1 MKKLYVL
8 IAVFIAVCGSLWA
21 QTDVT
26 ATYLT
31 NAGFD
36 ISCNY
41 LATTASSNL
50 PSGATSNQVVN
61 GWTLTASAANTASS
75 AFEYGYP
82 GTINLS
88 GTTYGFI
95 PTMGYDNATGAG
107 HGSLGISA
115 AWASTITYYQNVTLP
130 AGKYSLEY
138 AAYNSGPAAA
148 AYSKVGWVPTSGTSV
163 LSTKTTFTQAAWSTE
178 TVTFTVPTSTTGKIQ
193 VGVGS
198 PNSGSATVGRI
209 FFDYVKL
216 SLLPVDKATL
226 LHLKDSA
233 NVMYNNKQTVGAT
246 STVYADLNTAIGVAQ
261 VVYDNVGA
269 TAEQVLGQ
277 EVALKTAITNVY
289 SAITLQTR
297 ISTWT
302 TLPYDATSIISNP
315 SFESDIAIG
324 WTNPGGLSRQSN
336 SSFAKKVGTNYA
348 EKWMSSPGTLTGL
361 RLYQTI
367 NNIPNGIYL
376 IKASAQA
383 IQQTTTPTY
392 PGMAYITA
400 NNDSTEVFATNDYS
414 VQTKVTN
421 NTLTLGFATKV
432 TGNWVAVDNFTLSYI
447 SDGSPYVVLTPSSLF
462 FDANNLT
469 KIINV
474 SGGNLTS
481 NLTLTAPTG
490 ITLSKT
496 TLTPTE
502 VATGTPVTATFD
514 NVTAI
519 SAGTISATSGTM
531 TQTVTINTSA
541 DAGCFTTL
549 YPSLTNLI
557 PGGAY
562 MNDISAFGG
571 WGHKSVV
578 MTGAYCG
585 AACVKF
591 DATTNTYPDGAAL
604 DVPTVTW
611 AANATY
617 RLHVWVKAVD
627 GTFAF
632 FAKGTNPDVTISVP
646 QNDQWVLIDQTFTT
660 GAAPTANFFS
670 FNNVDGASTG
680 KVAYLDNYEL
690 YNITSLVTSVNK
702 VATNGFTTYV
712 ADKKIVT
719 KFDLESA
726 ANVTIAV
733 YNVSGMLLES
743 KNAACGAG
751 TNVKTLDSVL
761 PSGVYV
767 VKLSANGKINT
778 QRIIK

>member
-36 ISCNY
+36 NSCNY
-41 LATTASSNL
+41 LATTTSSNL
-50 PSGATSNQVVN
+50 PSGSASNQVVN

-88 GTTYGFI
+88 GTAYGFI

-107 HGSLGISA
+107 HGALGISA

-130 AGKYSLEY
+130 AGKYTLEY
-138 AAYNSGPAAA
+138 VAYNSGPNAA
-148 AYSKVGWVPTSGTSV
+148 AYSKVGWVPSSGTSV
-163 LSTKTTFTQAAWSTE
+163 LSAKTTFTMAAWSTE
-178 TVTFTVPTSTTGKIQ
+178 TVTFTVPTSTAGKIQ

-198 PNSGSATVGRI
+198 PNSGSGTVGRI

-233 NVMYNNKQTVGAT
+233 TVMYSNQQPVGT
-246 STVYADLNTAIGVAQ
+246 STVYTDLNTAIGAAQ
-261 VVYDNVGA
+261 VVYNNAGA

-277 EVALKTAITNVY
+277 EVAMKLAISNVY
-289 SAITLQTR
+289 DAILLQTR
-297 ISTWT
+297 KSTWT
-302 TLPYDATSIISNP
+302 TLPYNATSVIVNP
-315 SFESDIAIG
+315 SFESPISTG
-324 WTNPGGLSRQSN
+324 WTNVGGFGQQGN
-336 SSFAKKVGTNYA
+336 TSFSKKDGANYV
-348 EKWMSSPGTLTGL
+348 EKWMAAGGAQAAIKLS
-361 RLYQTI
+361 QI
-367 NNIPNGIYL
+367 VKNIPNGIYL
-376 IKASAQA
+376 LTASAMA
-383 IQQTTTPTY
+383 TQQTGGTF
-392 PGMAYITA
+392 PGGAFIYA
-400 NNDSTEVFATNDYS
+400 NDQKTEVFATNDYA
-414 VQTKVTN
+414 VTVTVTN
-421 NTLTLGFATKV
+421 NTLDFGYDV
-432 TGNWVAVDNFTLSYI
+432 VSTGNWVAVDNFRLSYI
-447 SDGSPYVVLTPSSLF
+447 SDGSPYVVLTPGTLF

-469 KIINV
+469 KSINI

-481 NLTLTAPTG
+481 NLVLAAPTG
-490 ITLSKT
+490 ITLSKAT
-496 TLTPTE
+496 FTPTE
-502 VATGTPVTATFD
+502 VAAGAIVTATFD
-514 NVTAI
+514 NATVIT
-519 SAGTISATSGTM
+519 AGTITGTSGTA
-531 TQTVTINTSA
+531 TQTVTVNTSA
-541 DAGCFTTL
+541 DLSCFTPL

-557 PGGAY
+557 PTAY

-660 GAAPTANFFS
+660 GAAPAANFFS

-690 YNITSLVTSVNK
+690 YNITSLVTAANQ
-702 VATNGFTTYV
+702 VASKGFTTYV
-712 ADKKIVT
+712 SDKKIVV
-719 KFDLESA
+719 KFDIESA
-726 ANVTIAV
+726 SNVVLSV
-733 YNVSGMLLES
+733 YNVNGMLLES
-743 KNAACGAG
+743 KNAVCGAG

-761 PSGVYV
+761 PSGVYF